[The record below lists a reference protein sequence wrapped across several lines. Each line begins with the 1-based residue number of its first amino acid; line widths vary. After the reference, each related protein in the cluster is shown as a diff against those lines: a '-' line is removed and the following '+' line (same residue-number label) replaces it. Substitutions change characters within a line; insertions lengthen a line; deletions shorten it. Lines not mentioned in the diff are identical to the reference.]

1 MEKYQDF
8 SSVIDAV
15 ENASDKELAALAE
28 ISQKLDPYP
37 ALNTDLAAPP
47 VAEDGPPSSD
57 SSRNEQEPVS
67 RSVMAHRRNAENI
80 ASKTQQKTIK
90 KPLIEQQSEAEQSGR
105 VKEALEV
112 SNAAQITHDNYNE
125 NTSKKDSATAA
136 QLPQQNAINITTV
149 ADAKDYYRK
158 AGDTSREGFEKSRNG
173 QERDESGRFKSKSQ
187 KAAESVHEK
196 RQAASETRSF
206 DKAEGLI
213 SKLARS
219 ISDPLESDNVDQAG
233 RAVGSTFWRSG
244 KEIYDIGKSSVTGVT
259 EAIGKVKQLSDVE
272 KDPSVTPKGLWSRFR
287 RADAQ
292 AGEEGEN
299 RHAGRKNKQ
308 GEKEQAAAIRDGDG
322 EIVERLDQLIKAGKR
337 KTGATNRKTPVA
349 GKKGIAA
356 ASQFALKITG
366 INALLRAV
374 KNTRNTQP
382 QGESPAKSE
391 VQARHKEQRPGR
403 DVEHNQARGEQLNQA
418 ATAPYA
424 STVMPLHPHETN
436 QEIQGAV
443 GPART
448 DRTLPVNG
456 EVHPPV
462 ESAVGGYQA
471 REDGKAT
478 VAETVK
484 SAAKEGAAAAVKE
497 SGDKVGVKPKRV
509 SSLNV
514 TSISE
519 LPVTGIHEPG
529 QTTRS
534 PTGQPVRVRRS
545 RQQTSQ
551 DALTRNMAR
560 EQERSIKEQTAAI
573 REGDEEIIDRLDQ
586 LIKANGKKSGG
597 GIMSS
602 LLGGTALAGLT
613 KGLGKWGKGALF
625 AGGAAVLGGAKT
637 IYDRIRR
644 KPKVGK
650 TTPEAEGKKNNKK
663 GPVKEGAAKEVSNKT
678 KPEAH
683 EKVKTGTGQG
693 TEKGSQK
700 ATKEGA
706 EVTGKKAA
714 KEGAEEAG
722 KKAAKK
728 GAAEVAEAGVK
739 KFGVKTA
746 LKSALKFTGIGT
758 VLSALWDAGEGY
770 SDEDAQKKTFGTSG
784 INTQQKA
791 SYATASLLSLGGLG
805 DIASE
810 YAGKGARWLGLDG
823 VADTVEKYN
832 TADIAINLND
842 SFDKIK
848 GYFSEEK
855 KTEETSKANQA
866 ELITAIE
873 KGSTNTT
880 TEVRTGFTA
889 LLDLLKHPVET
900 VKGLADGSYSLK
912 SGKVPPL
919 EKALTKE
926 GRQNLDALDE
936 HFKMLEARDGLPA
949 NTLRTIATIESS
961 GNPNAVGPETKYGT
975 AKGMFQLVDTTASDL
990 GLSGRDVFDPV
1001 KASDAASRYM
1011 KYLLKDNGGDLNK
1024 AIASYN
1030 WGIGNLQKKG
1040 MENMP
1045 RETRDYIAKF
1055 HTYNSAFSAERGQ
1068 EAVTGNAVPPVA
1080 LSTPIVPVTTEAR
1093 QSGADTGH
1101 TFTDNGQTYRK
1112 AELPTDGTPLSDLSI
1127 EQLGGEKIQK
1137 AEGMRHQVSAGT
1149 LAARSQPESQK
1160 TLRPVPPGDYARD
1173 ANGEIYRRAQ
1183 LPSDQLD
1190 QDTVYGEVAGW
1201 VTDTLGGDKLR
1212 DAEGMRHQVATG
1224 EGSAVA
1230 GLKATIASRAAAQVR
1245 AAVGQ
1250 IGVEADGTPIVRG
1263 DMVGRA
1269 ATVSPKTPLAQI
1281 PAKPTVITDYSA
1293 SQVKPA
1299 VTLNDK
1305 SVSLDSAS
1313 QKLLSDINGWLKK
1326 IAGHTEDTANA
1337 ASKQAPNTPATA
1349 QPQPRGS
1356 IPLEVSDPA
1365 MQEMAKN

>member
-28 ISQKLDPYP
+28 ISQKLDPRP
-37 ALNTDLAAPP
+37 ALKTDLAAPP
-47 VAEDGPPSSD
+47 VAEESRTPQDE
-57 SSRNEQEPVS
+57 SRNEQDPVS
-67 RSVMAHRRNAENI
+67 RSVMAHRRNAENN
-80 ASKTQQKTIK
+80 ASKNHQKTIK
-90 KPLIEQQSEAEQSGR
+90 KPLIEQQSGIEQSGQ
-105 VKEALEV
+105 VKDGVEV
-112 SNAAQITHDNYNE
+112 SQSAQITHNNYNE
-125 NTSKKDSATAA
+125 KPSKTDTTADA
-136 QLPQQNAINITTV
+136 QLPQQKAINITTV
-149 ADAKDYYRK
+149 SDAKTYYKK
-158 AGDTSREGFEKSRNG
+158 AGETSREGFDKSRNG
-173 QERDESGRFKSKSQ
+173 QDRDESGRFKSKSQ
-187 KAAESVHEK
+187 LAAESVNEK
-196 RQAASETRSF
+196 RQAASETDSF

-259 EAIGKVKQLSDVE
+259 DAIGKVKQLSDVE
-272 KDPSVTPKGLWSRFR
+272 KDPSETQKGLWSRFR
-287 RADAQ
+287 RADKQ
-292 AGEEGEN
+292 AAEEN
-299 RHAGRKNKQ
+299 AGRKHNQ
-308 GEKEQAAAIRDGDG
+308 GGNEQAAAIRDGDG
-322 EIVERLDQLIKAGKR
+322 EIVDRLDKLIKASER
-337 KTGATNRKTPVA
+337 KSGAANRKTPGA

-356 ASQFALKITG
+356 AAQVALKITG
-366 INALLRAV
+366 INAVLRAV
-374 KNTRNTQP
+374 KSARDTQP
-382 QGESPAKSE
+382 QGELPAKLE
-391 VQARHKEQRPGR
+391 TQARLQEQRPDR
-403 DVEHNQARGEQLNQA
+403 EEEHHQARGEA
-418 ATAPYA
+418 HHPAVTAEYA
-424 STVMPLHPHETN
+424 STVIPQQLHESGRQN
-436 QEIQGAV
+436 QGA
-443 GPART
+443 GAPAKT
-448 DRTLPVNG
+448 DKTPPVNG
-456 EVHPPV
+456 MVHQAV
-462 ESAVGGYQA
+462 ESAAGGSPTRA
-471 REDGKAT
+471 DGKAT
-478 VAETVK
+478 TAEIVK
-484 SAAKEGAAAAVKE
+484 TAAKEGAVTAAKE
-497 SGDKVGVKPKRV
+497 NADKVGVKSKRV

-519 LPVTGIHEPG
+519 LPRTRSHEPE
-529 QTTRS
+529 QTAAS
-534 PTGQPVRVRRS
+534 PQGQPARARRS

-551 DALTRNMAR
+551 DALARNMAR

-573 REGDEEIIDRLDQ
+573 REGDEEIVDRLDQ

-644 KPKVGK
+644 KPKAGEK
-650 TTPEAEGKKNNKK
+650 TSETEGKNKTKK
-663 GPVKEGAAKEVSNKT
+663 GPGKEGSAKEVSNKT
-678 KPEAH
+678 KPEAN

-693 TEKGSQK
+693 AEKGSQK

-706 EVTGKKAA
+706 EAAGKKAA

-722 KKAAKK
+722 KKAVKK

-739 KFGVKTA
+739 KVGVKTA
-746 LKSALKFTGIGT
+746 FKSALKVTGIGT

-784 INTQQKA
+784 ITTQQKA
-791 SYATASLLSLGGLG
+791 SYATANLLSLGGLG

-832 TADIAINLND
+832 TADIAISLND

-848 GYFSEEK
+848 NYFSEEK

-873 KGSTNTT
+873 KGSTDTT

-961 GNPNAVGPETKYGT
+961 GNPNAVGPETKYGS

-1045 RETRDYIAKF
+1045 EETRDYIAKY
-1055 HTYNSAFSAERGQ
+1055 HSYNSAFSAERGQ
-1068 EAVTGNAVPPVA
+1068 GAVTGNAVPPVA
-1080 LSTPIVPVTTEAR
+1080 LSTPVVPVTTEAR
-1093 QSGADTGH
+1093 QSGADTGN

-1112 AELPTDGTPLSDLSI
+1112 AELPTDGTPLSDLGI

-1149 LAARSQPESQK
+1149 LAARSQSESQK
-1160 TLRPVPPGDYARD
+1160 NLRPVPAGDYARD

-1224 EGSAVA
+1224 EGSSAA

-1269 ATVSPKTPLAQI
+1269 VTVSPKTPLAQI

-1337 ASKQAPNTPATA
+1337 AGKQAPNTPATA